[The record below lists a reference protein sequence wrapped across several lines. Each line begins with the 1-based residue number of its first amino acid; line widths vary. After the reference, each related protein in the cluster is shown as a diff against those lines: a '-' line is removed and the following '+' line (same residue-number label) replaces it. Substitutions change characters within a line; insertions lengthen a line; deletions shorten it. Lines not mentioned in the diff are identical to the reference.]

1 MPSRLG
7 HARAGS
13 STGRAWPCPGWA
25 SYGRGWARKEPCKSR
40 AELARDRHGMSIG
53 HAWRAGIG
61 RVTPAGQRPG
71 QDGQRLGRAEG
82 EPGRQSSSCQGGQT
96 GQAGPWRQRPN
107 PSPRRAGKD
116 RTARA
121 KTGRHSSRAKHA
133 NGSGPSTPTGRGQ
146 ACQQA
151 GAMPV
156 ASRTGTTPGSMAAA
170 ESPSRYP
177 GARRSGV
184 DRQATARTAETAP
197 QWPHPALLIS
207 LATRVTNRWPA
218 SQRGYKDRLRELPE
232 GRGDHAAGLGG

>member
-133 NGSGPSTPTGRGQ
+133 NGSGPSTPTGRGH
-146 ACQQA
+146 ARGEPDRHHA
-151 GAMPV
+151 GIDGGSRVTIPLPGSAPQRRRPASNSPDRRNCATV
-156 ASRTGTTPGSMAAA
+156 ASSGAPHLTGHQG
-170 ESPSRYP
+170 
-177 GARRSGV
+177 
-184 DRQATARTAETAP
+184 DK
-197 QWPHPALLIS
+197 S
-207 LATRVTNRWPA
+207 LASESAWV
-218 SQRGYKDRLRELPE
+218 
-232 GRGDHAAGLGG
+232 